1 MLPFSYPSL
10 PSFSSLT
17 TDSPTTPEDIPSNL
31 PSPNAFPSLLQ
42 GGRTQ
47 LSPFDNDDDDK
58 AKFLSFSPPR
68 ETEGGILLEREGE
81 GGGTGGRDTIGTGR
95 VMEEAGLSSFSFLS
109 SPPSSVTELRASE
122 IDSGWRVG
130 RRHGWLGL
138 FQIPPLKENSL
149 SPSTVA
155 KKGER
160 ERGLRKFL
168 LFSPKF
174 LQLCLEQNKK
184 KGLKFLLVDVSA
196 SV

>member
-1 MLPFSYPSL
+1 M
-10 PSFSSLT
+10 
-17 TDSPTTPEDIPSNL
+17 
-31 PSPNAFPSLLQ
+31 
-42 GGRTQ
+42 
-47 LSPFDNDDDDK
+47 
-58 AKFLSFSPPR
+58 
-68 ETEGGILLEREGE
+68 
-81 GGGTGGRDTIGTGR
+81 
-95 VMEEAGLSSFSFLS
+95 MEEAGLSSFSFLS